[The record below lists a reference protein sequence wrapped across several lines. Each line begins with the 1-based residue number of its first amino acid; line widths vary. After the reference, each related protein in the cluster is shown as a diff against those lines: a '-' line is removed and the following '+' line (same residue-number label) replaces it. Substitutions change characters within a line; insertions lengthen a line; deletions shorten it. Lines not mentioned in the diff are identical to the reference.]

1 MIKRN
6 KVSAKYV
13 ATHAQDAYTD
23 LGFDYRGK
31 ILKRSLSPILFQN
44 FNNYF
49 MLSEIDKM
57 MSALVDAV
65 KQVKLQYMISLN
77 KNDRNVN

>member
-31 ILKRSLSPILFQN
+31 ILKKSLSP
-44 FNNYF
+44 
-49 MLSEIDKM
+49 
-57 MSALVDAV
+57 V
-65 KQVKLQYMISLN
+65 
-77 KNDRNVN
+77 

>member
-23 LGFDYRGK
+23 LGFGASQRK
-31 ILKRSLSPILFQN
+31 IIFKVES
-44 FNNYF
+44 
-49 MLSEIDKM
+49 K
-57 MSALVDAV
+57 
-65 KQVKLQYMISLN
+65 
-77 KNDRNVN
+77 